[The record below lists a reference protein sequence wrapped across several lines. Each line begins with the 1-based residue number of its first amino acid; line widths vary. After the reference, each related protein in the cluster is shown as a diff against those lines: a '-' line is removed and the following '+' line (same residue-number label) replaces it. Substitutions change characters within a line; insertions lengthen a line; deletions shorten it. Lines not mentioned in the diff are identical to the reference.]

1 MLVAATSPCYRKLER
16 FRRESIGRS
25 KLDPPRGRGR
35 GPEAPFKLASLA
47 CPFDFVDTICIMGGQ
62 VANAAKPFMSRDSK
76 SNKSRKSLQRV
87 LAASKR

>member
-25 KLDPPRGRGR
+25 KLDLPRGRGR
-35 GPEAPFKLASLA
+35 GPEAPVKLASLA

-62 VANAAKPFMSRDSK
+62 VANATTPFMCRDSK
-76 SNKSRKSLQRV
+76 SKESRKFLHRV
-87 LAASKR
+87 LSASKR